1 MIRFL
6 KWVFNFHDQRRQLLL
21 LILIAFLATFF
32 IARFISL
39 RFGPT
44 IFINGYHIHHFY
56 FGMIVLSAGAITGV
70 LSVGKKASRVGS
82 VLIGLVLGL
91 IGRVRTTRQSGF
103 LRRPLPPGL
112 SRAGQSI

>member
-56 FGMIVLSAGAITGV
+56 FGMIVLSAGAITGA

-82 VLIGLVLGL
+82 VLIDDYYLNKAAKEEAE
-91 IGRVRTTRQSGF
+91 I
-103 LRRPLPPGL
+103 
-112 SRAGQSI
+112 AEN